1 MSLRRRIAAA
11 ATLAAAV
18 VAVAVGATGYLSTRS
33 HLIGQ
38 LRQELRTRAAPYQ
51 RAHPPGD
58 HGPSG
63 RGSGPGAGQPRGPGV
78 GIPSAPAL
86 GGAPGYFQSVSAN
99 GKAVAGGGGKP
110 ELPVGPRVMQIAR
123 RGQGSF
129 YRSATVRGIH
139 VEILTV
145 ADRVDG
151 TAVEVALPL
160 TGVDSVL
167 SSLLETYGL
176 LVGGGVLLAGLLGTL
191 IARSA
196 LAPITR
202 FSERT
207 EQVTSTL
214 SSPRRL
220 QETGA
225 SELRRLATSFNRTLD
240 ALERSIQAQQH
251 LIADASHELRTPMA
265 ALRSNIQ
272 IFLDSHRLPADE
284 RAGLQQA
291 ILDELDELTQLVAD
305 VVELARGSAPNE
317 HTEPIALDVIVAK
330 VVERA
335 RRRSPEIE
343 FGLELEPT
351 VIVNVAERVA
361 RAVTNVID
369 NARKWSPAGATVEI
383 GLHDGVLRV
392 RDHGPGFAVAD
403 LPYVFDRF
411 YRAEDAR
418 RMPGSGLGL
427 AIVKHAA
434 EAHGGS
440 VAAANAAGGGAQ
452 LEISFGPVADFGN
465 ADPLP
470 SSLGSQ
476 PATG

>member
-18 VAVAVGATGYLSTRS
+18 VAIAVGATGYLSTRS

-38 LRQELRTRAAPYQ
+38 LRQELQTRAVPYQ
-51 RAHPPGD
+51 RAHPPDDQRAG
-58 HGPSG
+58 G
-63 RGSGPGAGQPRGPGV
+63 RGSGRATAHRARPRVGV
-78 GIPSAPAL
+78 PPAPAL
-86 GGAPGYFQSVSAN
+86 GGAPGYFQSVLVN
-99 GKAVAGGGGKP
+99 GRAVAGDGGNP
-110 ELPVGPRVMQIAR
+110 ELPVGPRVVQIAR
-123 RGQGSF
+123 QGQGSF

-145 ADRVDG
+145 ANRVDH

-160 TGVDSVL
+160 TEVDSAL
-167 SSLLETYGL
+167 SSLLETYAL

-214 SSPRRL
+214 SSPQRL

-240 ALERSIQAQQH
+240 ALERSIQAQRH

-272 IFLDSHRLPADE
+272 IFLESHRLPADE

-317 HTEPIALDVIVAK
+317 HTEPISLDEIVDR

-335 RRRSPEIE
+335 RRRSPEIV
-343 FGLELEPT
+343 FALELEPA

-369 NARKWSPAGATVEI
+369 NARKWSPPGATVEI
-383 GLHDGVLRV
+383 GLHDGVLSV
-392 RDHGPGFAVAD
+392 RDHGPGFAPAD

-411 YRAEDAR
+411 YRAEEAR

-440 VAAANAAGGGAQ
+440 VVAANAVGGGAR
-452 LEISFGPVADFGN
+452 LEVSFGPLADVGE
-465 ADPLP
+465 ARP
-470 SSLGSQ
+470 SPLGSQ

>member
-18 VAVAVGATGYLSTRS
+18 VAIAVGATGYLSTRS

-51 RAHPPGD
+51 RAHPPD
-58 HGPSG
+58 DQ
-63 RGSGPGAGQPRGPGV
+63 RLGSGPRTTHPTGPRVGV
-78 GIPSAPAL
+78 PPAPAL
-86 GGAPGYFQSVSAN
+86 GGAPGYFQSVSVTGA
-99 GKAVAGGGGKP
+99 AVAGDGGRP
-110 ELPVGPRVMQIAR
+110 ELPVGPRVRQIAR
-123 RGQGSF
+123 QGQGSF
-129 YRSATVRGIH
+129 YRSATVRGIR

-145 ADRVDG
+145 ANRVDH

-160 TGVDSVL
+160 TAVDSVL
-167 SSLLETYGL
+167 SSLLETYAL

-207 EQVTSTL
+207 EQVTNTL
-214 SSPRRL
+214 ASPQRL
-220 QETGA
+220 EESGA

-272 IFLDSHRLPADE
+272 IFLESHRLPADE

-317 HTEPIALDVIVAK
+317 HTEAIALDEIVDK

-335 RRRSPEIE
+335 RRRSPQLE
-343 FGLELEPT
+343 FAVELQPT

-369 NARKWSPAGATVEI
+369 NARKWSPAGATIEI
-383 GLHDGVLRV
+383 GLRDGVLDV
-392 RDHGPGFAVAD
+392 RDHGPGFAPAD

-411 YRAEDAR
+411 YRAEGAR

-434 EAHGGS
+434 DAHGGS
-440 VAAANAAGGGAQ
+440 VVAANAVGGGARLQ
-452 LEISFGPVADFGN
+452 ISFGPIADLGL
-465 ADPLP
+465 APP
-470 SSLGSQ
+470 SPLGSQ

>member
-11 ATLAAAV
+11 ATLAVAAV
-18 VAVAVGATGYLSTRS
+18 AIAVGATGYLSTRS

-51 RAHPPGD
+51 RAHPPD
-58 HGPSG
+58 DQP
-63 RGSGPGAGQPRGPGV
+63 RGSGPGTPRLTRPRVGV
-78 GIPSAPAL
+78 PPAPAL
-86 GGAPGYFQSVSAN
+86 GGAPGYFQSVSVN
-99 GKAVAGGGGKP
+99 GAAVAGDGGTPK
-110 ELPVGPRVMQIAR
+110 LPVGPRVLRIAR
-123 RGQGSF
+123 QGQGSF
-129 YRSATVRGIH
+129 YRSATVRGTR

-145 ADRVDG
+145 ANRVDH

-160 TGVDSVL
+160 TAVDSVL
-167 SSLLETYGL
+167 SSLLETYAL

-207 EQVTSTL
+207 EQVADTL
-214 SSPRRL
+214 ASPQRL
-220 QETGA
+220 QESGA

-240 ALERSIQAQQH
+240 ALQRSIEAQQH

-272 IFLDSHRLPADE
+272 IFLESHRLPEEE

-317 HTEPIALDVIVAK
+317 RTEPISLDEVVDR

-343 FGLELEPT
+343 FELALEPT
-351 VIVNVAERVA
+351 MIVNVAERVA

-383 GLHDGVLRV
+383 RLRGGVLSV
-392 RDHGPGFAVAD
+392 RDRGPGFAPAD

-411 YRAEDAR
+411 YRAEGAR

-440 VAAANAAGGGAQ
+440 VVAANAVGSGAQ
-452 LEISFGPVADFGN
+452 VNVSFGPVVDLGEAR
-465 ADPLP
+465 P
-470 SSLGSQ
+470 SPLGSQ

>member
-11 ATLAAAV
+11 ATLAVAAV
-18 VAVAVGATGYLSTRS
+18 AIAVGATGYLSTRS

-51 RAHPPGD
+51 RAHPPD
-58 HGPSG
+58 DQP
-63 RGSGPGAGQPRGPGV
+63 RGSGPGTPRLTRPRVGV
-78 GIPSAPAL
+78 PPAPAL
-86 GGAPGYFQSVSAN
+86 GGAPGYFQSVSVN
-99 GKAVAGGGGKP
+99 GAAVAGDGGTPK
-110 ELPVGPRVMQIAR
+110 LPVGPRVLRIAR
-123 RGQGSF
+123 QGQGSF
-129 YRSATVRGIH
+129 YRSATVRGTR

-145 ADRVDG
+145 ANRVDH

-160 TGVDSVL
+160 TAVDSVL
-167 SSLLETYGL
+167 SSLLETYAL

-207 EQVTSTL
+207 EQVADTL
-214 SSPRRL
+214 ASPQRL
-220 QETGA
+220 QESGA

-240 ALERSIQAQQH
+240 ALQRSIEAQQH

-272 IFLDSHRLPADE
+272 IFLESHRLPEEE

-317 HTEPIALDVIVAK
+317 RTEPISLDEVVDR

-343 FGLELEPT
+343 FELALEPT
-351 VIVNVAERVA
+351 MIVNVAERVA

-383 GLHDGVLRV
+383 RLRGGVLSV
-392 RDHGPGFAVAD
+392 RDRGPGFAPAD

-411 YRAEDAR
+411 YRAEGAR

-440 VAAANAAGGGAQ
+440 VVAANAVGSGAQ
-452 LEISFGPVADFGN
+452 VNVSFGPVVDLGEERRS
-465 ADPLP
+465 P
-470 SSLGSQ
+470 LGSR